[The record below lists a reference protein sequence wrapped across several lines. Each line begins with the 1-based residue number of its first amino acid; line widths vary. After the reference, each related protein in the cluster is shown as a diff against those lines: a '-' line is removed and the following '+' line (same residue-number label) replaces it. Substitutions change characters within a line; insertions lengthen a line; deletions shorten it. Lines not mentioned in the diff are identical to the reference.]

1 VQWIQAPSYTSY
13 ILPTIAKKHAFA
25 GFINVTSESNK
36 EVFSP
41 FDTAALRALRE
52 LRQDPV
58 SVAAVCVVNP
68 TPIELPTI
76 SAPPTSL
83 STERH
88 PPDWSYYGKTSVELP
103 PLGVDSE
110 FDALFESAVA
120 VTVGDLLSFNDDLWG
135 ASLVA
140 PSAHAAAVSLPTG
153 NDTDCAGAPPRFTVT
168 TADIVAEQRTEPL
181 SNEPMAASLLEGVSL
196 LVAAHQYGHTQYSVR
211 LPPPV
216 DPLSEPGLSL
226 HHGLNE
232 ALYTSDCDGDENNRP
247 YYGDPPT
254 PFDKKDYVLGMA
266 QDMFPAQPLQT
277 QPPLLVQAQ
286 AVSRSP
292 D

>member
-1 VQWIQAPSYTSY
+1 MQWIQAPSYTSY

-103 PLGVDSE
+103 PLGADSE
-110 FDALFESAVA
+110 FDLTRHTPHQCE
-120 VTVGDLLSFNDDLWG
+120 GRD
-135 ASLVA
+135 
-140 PSAHAAAVSLPTG
+140 P
-153 NDTDCAGAPPRFTVT
+153 
-168 TADIVAEQRTEPL
+168 QRPI
-181 SNEPMAASLLEGVSL
+181 PW
-196 LVAAHQYGHTQYSVR
+196 Q
-211 LPPPV
+211 
-216 DPLSEPGLSL
+216 
-226 HHGLNE
+226 
-232 ALYTSDCDGDENNRP
+232 TSD
-247 YYGDPPT
+247 
-254 PFDKKDYVLGMA
+254 
-266 QDMFPAQPLQT
+266 
-277 QPPLLVQAQ
+277 PPLDLCPVCH
-286 AVSRSP
+286 SRLRILHF
-292 D
+292 